1 VVESAEAIE
10 TDPPGAQ
17 ILESLDSTCNK
28 AMLTVSMEIKAGF
41 RVLCKDMEALK
52 ADCWL

>member
-1 VVESAEAIE
+1 MVESAEATE
-10 TDPPGAQ
+10 TDPLGSQ
-17 ILESLDSTCNK
+17 TLESLDSTCNK

-41 RVLCKDMEALK
+41 KVLCKDMETLK